1 MTLDIWSENSSRCTL
16 KTSWLYFV
24 LSNTPLKL
32 RNVSRKVAGSG
43 VISILSMMF
52 VFSGAELQ
60 FILLCLAKSFSYA
73 ICIYLIGTRAQYKF
87 RTVNYEQN
95 NCISH
100 KGSSFFSYFRY
111 FLSVLNDIEISLWD
125 VQGHFGA
132 WMHLLWTMKGIK
144 KNSVHSILHWAIVIT
159 NQVNLMCCYDF
170 KSDCMWHLQC

>member
-43 VISILSMMF
+43 VVSVLPTVF

-87 RTVNYEQN
+87 RTVNYEQS

-100 KGSSFFSYFRY
+100 KGSSFFFI
-111 FLSVLNDIEISLWD
+111 FSLT
-125 VQGHFGA
+125 FFPS
-132 WMHLLWTMKGIK
+132 WTTLRFHRGMSKVILVHECIYYEQWKGLK
-144 KNSVHSILHWAIVIT
+144 RIVYIVFCIG
-159 NQVNLMCCYDF
+159 QL
-170 KSDCMWHLQC
+170 